1 MNPISEDTISL
12 ARSFQTYPKYF
23 EFLSREGA
31 LKDICAEIK
40 TGGFKSL
47 KEFYKSTKKNG

>member
-12 ARSFQTYPKYF
+12 ARSFQTYPKYR
-23 EFLSREGA
+23 EFLSRAGT

-40 TGGFKSL
+40 TGGFKGL